1 MWHAVRVQAVRHALM
16 AGDSCEKELDSGMDT
31 FEKKVIDHIR
41 KYNMFD
47 GIGHC
52 VCGVSGGADSVS
64 LLTVL
69 ARYRKLLGITLHVVH
84 INHMIRG
91 EEADSDQAYVE
102 ELCGGYGI
110 ECISRNIDVA
120 GMAADMGLTVEEAGR
135 RARYDTFEQVRSLYE
150 GDGSVIAVAHNQN
163 DVAETVIFNMA
174 RGTGLGGMKGIAPV
188 RDNVVRPILNCSR
201 DEIEAYL
208 RRNDISYCTDSTNNE
223 DDYTRNKIRHKVLP
237 VLMEV
242 NEQAVSHICAMAQL
256 AGRYE
261 ELTDNMV
268 YSFLKGQG
276 IDVRRSECVWT
287 GGNDAAVSYSIDIS
301 ECLAQDAMI
310 QELAVRQLIGMT
322 CGGLKDVGRT
332 HVMEVMKLCFADTG
346 AGIDLPGG
354 GRVRAEYGK
363 LVFQSAAA
371 RSAVNEKKSQNPETS
386 DAIELDMAADRRY
399 DTPGGT
405 LVVRIY
411 DRPAELDLSKKEYTK
426 YLDYDKINKCLQ
438 LRTFRRGD
446 YMIVNSDG
454 GGKKLNRLFTDM
466 KIPADLRQDIPLV
479 ADGSEILWAIGFRLG
494 ENYKVTEQT
503 THIAEIQY
511 VIKR

>member
-1 MWHAVRVQAVRHALM
+1 
-16 AGDSCEKELDSGMDT
+16 MDT
-31 FEKKVIDHIR
+31 FEKKVIDYIR

-47 GIGHC
+47 GVNHC

-64 LLTVL
+64 LLTIL
-69 ARYRKLLGITLHVVH
+69 ARYRKMLGITLHVVH

-91 EEADSDQAYVE
+91 KEADSDQTYVE
-102 ELCGGYGI
+102 DLCSGYGI
-110 ECISRNIDVA
+110 ECISRNVDVV

-135 RARYDTFEQVRSLYE
+135 RARYDAFEQIRGLYE
-150 GDGSVIAVAHNQN
+150 SEGSVIAVAHNQN

-174 RGTGLGGMKGIAPV
+174 RGTGLGGMKGITPV
-188 RDNVVRPILNCSR
+188 RNNVVRPILGCAR
-201 DEIEAYL
+201 EEIEDYL
-208 RRNDISYCTDSTNNE
+208 SRNNIPYCTDSTNNE

-237 VLMEV
+237 VLMDV

-256 AGRYE
+256 ADRYE
-261 ELTDNMV
+261 QLTDNMV
-268 YSFLKGQG
+268 YAFLKGQG

-287 GGNDAAVSYSIDIS
+287 GGDDAAVSYSIDIS
-301 ECLAQDAMI
+301 EWLAQDGLI

-322 CGGLKDVGRT
+322 SGGLKDVGRA
-332 HVMEVMKLCFADTG
+332 HVMEVMKLCSADTG

-371 RSAVNEKKSQNPETS
+371 ISEENEKKYQEAETA
-386 DAIELDMAADRRY
+386 DIVELDMSVGREY
-399 DTPGGT
+399 DTLEGT
-405 LVVRIY
+405 LVIRIY

-454 GGKKLNRLFTDM
+454 ARKKLNRLFTDM
-466 KIPADLRQDIPLV
+466 KIPAGLRPDIPLI
-479 ADGSEILWAIGFRLG
+479 ADGPEILWAIGFRLG
-494 ENYKVTEQT
+494 ENYKVTERT
-503 THIAEIQY
+503 MRIAEIQY